1 MTYSSL
7 LTCSFWSS
15 LTHSAWHHLFPPFFS
30 SFPHTFSTVN
40 SCPTTATIKLHG
52 KAIFLNFC
60 NSKYI
65 LPIYV
70 FSNICF
76 QINFK
81 ESLKTCS
88 LILSYHVHQMCKCVS
103 ESTGPKMKVVP
114 KPPPQNFWYV
124 KFEHSK
130 LCFSQ
135 APAWGWCSFVKCS
148 LKELFVVI
156 IHTDIVSKL
165 LIYVIIMPLYIKL
178 LKTRR
183 LLHEAPNYF
192 SPTAHLKGKIL
203 NTFFLVLLV
212 NKVYLLT
219 FLFAYIVSIYS
230 LYISLWIPL
239 ILCCWW
245 TKYLVMSI
253 FQQKSSEVFMCQLA
267 IWAQKSFASR
277 NPGKGLRLSKKKSSS
292 IHNFAWTVL
301 PSHYTP
307 QI

>member
-40 SCPTTATIKLHG
+40 SCPTTATIILHG

-60 NSKYI
+60 NSKYV

-76 QINFK
+76 QIKFK

-103 ESTGPKMKVVP
+103 ESTGPKKKVVP

-203 NTFFLVLLV
+203 NTFFLVLLL
-212 NKVYLLT
+212 NK
-219 FLFAYIVSIYS
+219 FLFAYIFICLHCSHLLLVYKSLNTFNTMLLMDKIPCYVHIPAKIFRSLHVSIS
-230 LYISLWIPL
+230 HLSTEE
-239 ILCCWW
+239 LCL
-245 TKYLVMSI
+245 KKPRERFENI
-253 FQQKSSEVFMCQLA
+253 QKEEQQHS
-267 IWAQKSFASR
+267 
-277 NPGKGLRLSKKKSSS
+277 
-292 IHNFAWTVL
+292 
-301 PSHYTP
+301 
-307 QI
+307 